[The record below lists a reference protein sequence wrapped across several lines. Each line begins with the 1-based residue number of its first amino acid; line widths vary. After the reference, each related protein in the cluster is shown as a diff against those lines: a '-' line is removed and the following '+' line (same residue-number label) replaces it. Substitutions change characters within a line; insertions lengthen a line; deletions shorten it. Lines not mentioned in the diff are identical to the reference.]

1 MRRTCSRSATRIS
14 PIGSPPTWTKFERC
28 TPGSRREPAADPRLG
43 HSQDQDLA
51 VLLGF
56 SLLLRRSLQLD
67 TARPE
72 QINGKYER
80 GREEEDDEQRVPRRA
95 DLRLVQHRRR
105 EELGDGDGRDGEQ
118 ELEERRVGDVRRA
131 AVALDGL
138 RLLLHGP
145 SGTHTP
151 DRHTRTCP
159 DGGRR
164 QRPAKAS
171 ALRTMTR
178 AT

>member
-80 GREEEDDEQRVPRRA
+80 GREDDDEQRVPRRA

-105 EELGDGDGRDGEQ
+105 KELGDGDGRDGEQ
-118 ELEERRVGDVRRA
+118 ELEDRGTDAQGDRLPLTPAPTDDELDDVEVRAPYSR
-131 AVALDGL
+131 
-138 RLLLHGP
+138 P
-145 SGTHTP
+145 SE
-151 DRHTRTCP
+151 
-159 DGGRR
+159 
-164 QRPAKAS
+164 
-171 ALRTMTR
+171 
-178 AT
+178 